1 MTLIDMPGTVA
12 TDLRANAALLAEF
25 GGKVFAD
32 VAPPGVTPPF
42 AVVRN
47 NGAGHITEAPTWDRI
62 SVLIDCVGDP
72 DDIPEHTRLTG
83 LLRESVDGMR
93 GRTIDGVV
101 VQHVEPADL
110 VFGYDPT
117 YTPALPRWV
126 LATSMVVRSNREG
139 VVA

>member
-1 MTLIDMPGTVA
+1 MLIDITGTVA
-12 TDLRANAALLAEF
+12 ADLRANDALLAAF
-25 GGKVFAD
+25 GGSVFAD
-32 VAPPGVTPPF
+32 VAPAGTEPPF
-42 AVVRN
+42 AVVRS
-47 NGAGHITEAPTWDRI
+47 NGAGRPFEAATWDRI

-72 DDIPEHTRLTG
+72 DDIPENTRLTG
-83 LLRESVDGMR
+83 LLREAVEDMR

-101 VQHVEPADL
+101 VQHVEPLDL

-139 VVA
+139 VVI